1 MQAHVLLDAL
11 DVAKFK
17 VFSAVTFHSYIP
29 LQAQLSLKANATI
42 LEIDNLSLNRERIPA
57 GTSEPQ
63 RLKSSLGSSSPRLYE
78 EYAYVLDYL
87 QHGRTSADKP
97 RHLALPTVQV
107 IGENYFTLLE
117 AEVRAGT
124 QPNLDERVYIGKE
137 RREKINRII
146 GRIGYND
153 LTANA
158 KAELLPVLEKLIT
171 DQEQRFVGFFN
182 NSQAITPRMHS
193 LELLAGIGKKSMW
206 QIINAREK
214 KTFTNFKDIESR
226 TSVGDP
232 IKVIAKRILDE
243 LTGGEKYRIFSR
255 SL

>member
-1 MQAHVLLDAL
+1 MSENSRNTE
-11 DVAKFK
+11 F
-17 VFSAVTFHSYIP
+17 
-29 LQAQLSLKANATI
+29 
-42 LEIDNLSLNRERIPA
+42 ER
-57 GTSEPQ
+57 GTSAPRFRSGANSAPETTLP
-63 RLKSSLGSSSPRLYE
+63 PRLYE

-87 QHGRTSADKP
+87 QFGRPAPDKP
-97 RHLALPTVQV
+97 RHLALPSVQV
-107 IGENYFTLLE
+107 IGETYFTLLE

-124 QPNLDERVYIGKE
+124 QAALHERVYIGKD

-158 KAELLPVLEKLIT
+158 KAEVLSVLEELIGN
-171 DQEQRFVGFFN
+171 QEQRFVAFFN
-182 NSQAITPRMHS
+182 NSQAITPRMHA
-193 LELLAGIGKKSMW
+193 LELLPGIGKKSMW
-206 QIINAREK
+206 QIINARERK
-214 KTFTNFKDIESR
+214 PFTSFKDIQDR

-255 SL
+255 AM

>member
-1 MQAHVLLDAL
+1 VGTPE
-11 DVAKFK
+11 VRRPT
-17 VFSAVTFHSYIP
+17 VG
-29 LQAQLSLKANATI
+29 NA
-42 LEIDNLSLNRERIPA
+42 P
-57 GTSEPQ
+57 
-63 RLKSSLGSSSPRLYE
+63 PRLYE

-107 IGENYFTLLE
+107 IGESYFTLLE
-117 AEVRAGT
+117 AEVRPGAEVA
-124 QPNLDERVYIGKE
+124 LHERVYIGKE

-171 DQEQRFVGFFN
+171 NQEQRFVMFFN
-182 NSQAITPRMHS
+182 NSQAITPRMHA
-193 LELLAGIGKKSMW
+193 LELLPGIGKKSMW

-214 KTFTNFKDIESR
+214 KPFANFRDLESR
-226 TSVGDP
+226 TSLGDP
-232 IKVIAKRILDE
+232 IKVIARRITDE
-243 LTGGEKYRIFSR
+243 LSGDEKYRIFSR

>member
-1 MQAHVLLDAL
+1 MSENARNSEFERGNGSNDSRVRPA
-11 DVAKFK
+11 AR
-17 VFSAVTFHSYIP
+17 SAESGLP
-29 LQAQLSLKANATI
+29 
-42 LEIDNLSLNRERIPA
+42 
-57 GTSEPQ
+57 
-63 RLKSSLGSSSPRLYE
+63 PRLYE

-87 QHGRTSADKP
+87 QFGRPAPDKP

-107 IGENYFTLLE
+107 IGETYFTLLE

-124 QPNLDERVYIGKE
+124 QANLHERVYIGKD

-158 KAELLPVLEKLIT
+158 KAELLSVLEELIT
-171 DQEQRFVGFFN
+171 RQEQRFVAFFN
-182 NSQAITPRMHS
+182 NSQAITPRMHA
-193 LELLAGIGKKSMW
+193 LELLPGIGKKSMW
-206 QIINAREK
+206 QIINARERK
-214 KTFTNFKDIESR
+214 PFMSFKDIQER

-255 SL
+255 AM

>member
-1 MQAHVLLDAL
+1 MSENTRNSEA
-11 DVAKFK
+11 
-17 VFSAVTFHSYIP
+17 
-29 LQAQLSLKANATI
+29 
-42 LEIDNLSLNRERIPA
+42 ERGGSSNGSRVRPS
-57 GTSEPQ
+57 TSSME
-63 RLKSSLGSSSPRLYE
+63 SSLPPRLYE

-87 QHGRTSADKP
+87 QFGRPAPDKP

-107 IGENYFTLLE
+107 IGETYFTLLE

-124 QPNLDERVYIGKE
+124 QANLHERVYIGKD

-158 KAELLPVLEKLIT
+158 KAELLSVLEELIAN
-171 DQEQRFVGFFN
+171 QEQRFVAFFN
-182 NSQAITPRMHS
+182 NSQAITPRMHA
-193 LELLAGIGKKSMW
+193 LELLPGIGKKSMW
-206 QIINAREK
+206 QIINARERK
-214 KTFTNFKDIESR
+214 LFTSFKDIQDR

-255 SL
+255 AM

>member
-1 MQAHVLLDAL
+1 MSQGARSSE
-11 DVAKFK
+11 F
-17 VFSAVTFHSYIP
+17 
-29 LQAQLSLKANATI
+29 
-42 LEIDNLSLNRERIPA
+42 ERGNSSNTTRLRA
-57 GTSEPQ
+57 GGTSASESGLP
-63 RLKSSLGSSSPRLYE
+63 PRLYE

-87 QHGRTSADKP
+87 QFGRPAPDKP

-107 IGENYFTLLE
+107 IGETYFTLLE

-124 QPNLDERVYIGKE
+124 QAGLHERVYIGKD

-158 KAELLPVLEKLIT
+158 KAELLSVLEELIGN
-171 DQEQRFVGFFN
+171 QELRFVSFFN
-182 NSQAITPRMHS
+182 NSQAITPRMHA
-193 LELLAGIGKKSMW
+193 LELLPGIGKKSMW
-206 QIINAREK
+206 QIINARERK
-214 KTFTNFKDIESR
+214 PFTSFKDIQDR

-255 SL
+255 AM